1 MSRKLFTRETDN
13 ETRRRYQMHRRR
25 VRSFRGHNSVSF
37 NQHAAQT
44 CCMRPQH
51 HCWLCLSLLLTSLQ
65 SSRETAQEHT
75 ALLVFSLAT
84 LRRASR
90 DKQSHV
96 SPVASWCLQTRRALP
111 GRGNAVAGDVSYQL
125 GATGRL
131 ASVYCALSQ
140 SLLLSL
146 IEWLQPQALS
156 ASSSSSPCLI
166 TAQRFGLSRPHLR
179 YPWNVR
185 PSSAAATH
193 RRS

>member
-1 MSRKLFTRETDN
+1 MWSDGISCTVDAFTPSEDTTVCHSTSMLLKRAASVHSITADSASLCSLHYSRAAG
-13 ETRRRYQMHRRR
+13 RRHR
-25 VRSFRGHNSVSF
+25 NT
-37 NQHAAQT
+37 Q
-44 CCMRPQH
+44 P
-51 HCWLCLSLLLTSLQ
+51 SLLQ
-65 SSRETAQEHT
+65 PRNVTARLEGQTEPR
-75 ALLVFSLAT
+75 LAP
-84 LRRASR
+84 A
-90 DKQSHV
+90 
-96 SPVASWCLQTRRALP
+96 PVASWCLQTRRALP
-111 GRGNAVAGDVSYQL
+111 GRGKAVAGDVSYQL

-140 SLLLSL
+140 SLFLSL

-166 TAQRFGLSRPHLR
+166 TAQQFGLSRPHLR